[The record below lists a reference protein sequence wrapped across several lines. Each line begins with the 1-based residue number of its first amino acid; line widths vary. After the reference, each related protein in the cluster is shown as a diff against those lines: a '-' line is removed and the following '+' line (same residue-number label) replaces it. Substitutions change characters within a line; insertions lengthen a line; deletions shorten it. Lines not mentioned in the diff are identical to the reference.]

1 MVTFTEHNFYRL
13 CVGNPA
19 SGLLQIG
26 QKSGNSQWHHNFRHD
41 GIVHFFWRCF
51 VSLVKFSYWSK
62 FYVNVIT
69 GSGIMT
75 IVFYKGLTRN
85 REIGNTLVWVL
96 PNTWRLGRVMD
107 TKIGTILSNRIL
119 LNAAKIQ
126 GYSFYRFWVTKGK
139 PTVGAGKTTPPP
151 PLYPEL
157 KAMLNSID
165 LYKGILFHAF
175 LFVL

>member
-1 MVTFTEHNFYRL
+1 MFWVFVRQMVTFTEHNFYRL

-62 FYVNVIT
+62 FYVNIIT

-75 IVFYKGLTRN
+75 IFFCKWLTRN
-85 REIGNTLVWVL
+85 PEIWNTPVWVL
-96 PNTWRLGRVMD
+96 SNTWRLGRVMD
-107 TKIGTILSNRIL
+107 SKIGTILSNRIL
-119 LNAAKIQ
+119 LSAAKFQ
-126 GYSFYRFWVTKGK
+126 GYSFYHFWVIEGK
-139 PTVGAGKTTPPP
+139 PTRGRG
-151 PLYPEL
+151 
-157 KAMLNSID
+157 
-165 LYKGILFHAF
+165 
-175 LFVL
+175 